1 MTETNERSSVD
12 INIAELRNKR
22 AQLEEEIN
30 VTKETN
36 DQIRAQ
42 VRRETEEIRQLD
54 MIRRRNVE
62 ETKQRDEILKEKEA
76 VEQESKNIQKQFVE
90 YKAKKIVDATEF
102 VLNSDLL
109 RIKKLFVRQLANLVF
124 SYKTIEVKLQRKRR
138 FRLLN
143 RIYAAWSSYISQV
156 KLGREEEMLRQKM
169 EHEHK
174 LLKIAYKHYE
184 NKIY

>member
-54 MIRRRNVE
+54 MIELSV
-62 ETKQRDEILKEKEA
+62 I
-76 VEQESKNIQKQFVE
+76 
-90 YKAKKIVDATEF
+90 
-102 VLNSDLL
+102 
-109 RIKKLFVRQLANLVF
+109 RQ
-124 SYKTIEVKLQRKRR
+124 
-138 FRLLN
+138 
-143 RIYAAWSSYISQV
+143 
-156 KLGREEEMLRQKM
+156 
-169 EHEHK
+169 
-174 LLKIAYKHYE
+174 
-184 NKIY
+184 